1 LIGVRGVA
9 AVFIVIYHYG
19 KFHLNPGSDACAIPY
34 GCARGYNYR
43 RFKTYTDGSVIVG
56 VSVAE
61 VIHFVTLP
69 FIATDDGMQASRA
82 NASVP
87 PRL

>member
-9 AVFIVIYHYG
+9 AVIIVIYHYG
-19 KFHLNPGSDACAIPY
+19 KFHLNPGSDACAIPH
-34 GCARGYNYR
+34 GCTRGYNYR
-43 RFKTYTDGSVIVG
+43 RFKTCTDSSVIVG

-69 FIATDDGMQASRA
+69 FIAADDGMQASRA

>member
-9 AVFIVIYHYG
+9 AAISVMIYHYG
-19 KFHLNPGSDACAIPY
+19 KFHLNPGNDACAIPH

-43 RFKTYTDGSVIVG
+43 RFKTYTDSSVIVG

-69 FIATDDGMQASRA
+69 FIATDDGRA
-82 NASVP
+82 NASIP